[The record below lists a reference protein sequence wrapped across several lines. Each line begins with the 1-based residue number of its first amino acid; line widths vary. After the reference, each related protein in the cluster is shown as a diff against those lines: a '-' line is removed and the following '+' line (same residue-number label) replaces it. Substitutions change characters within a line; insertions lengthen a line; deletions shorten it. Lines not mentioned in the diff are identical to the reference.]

1 MVHSKSLQ
9 SLPPDGRLLFVSRLV
24 RLFAY
29 GFLSVI
35 LVIYLIEIGLT
46 KAQIGILLT
55 ATLLGDAVISLWL
68 TTAAD
73 QFGRKRILIIGA
85 ALMIFAGVLFT
96 FTHNVLLLIIAATI
110 GVISP
115 SGYEIGPFLAIEQAA
130 LSQLVPDQFRTRIFA
145 WYYLVGSFAT
155 ASGSLASGF
164 LVQILYESGRTM
176 AESCRM
182 VIVGYALIGIVLW
195 IIFTRLSGMVEVA
208 RKYTAEEKSG
218 QTPVSNKNSG
228 NRCLS
233 RLFGLHRS
241 RKIVFKLSALFAID
255 SFGGGFILNSIVA
268 YWFHLRFGSEPAVL
282 GSIFFGA
289 SVLSGLSG
297 LVAARLA
304 GKIGL
309 VNTMVF
315 THIPSNILL
324 VLVPLMPTVESA
336 IAVFLLRCSISQ
348 MDVPTRQSYTMAVVD
363 PDERSAAGGI
373 TNIARALGGSAA
385 PIFTSALL
393 AKVALLNI
401 SFFAAGGLK
410 LIYDLLLWREFR
422 SLKPPEERKAG
433 Q

>member
-9 SLPPDGRLLFVSRLV
+9 SLPYDGRLLFVARLV

-55 ATLLGDAVISLWL
+55 ATLIGDAVISLWL

-73 QFGRKRILIIGA
+73 QFGRKRMLIIGA
-85 ALMIFAGVLFT
+85 ALMIFAGVLFA

-164 LVQILYESGRTM
+164 LVQILNESGRTM

-195 IIFTRLSGMVEVA
+195 IIFIRLSGQVEVA
-208 RKYTAEEKSG
+208 SKDTAGIGK
-218 QTPVSNKNSG
+218 
-228 NRCLS
+228 LS
-233 RLFGLHRS
+233 ATLKTRFGLHRS
-241 RKIVFKLSALFAID
+241 RQIVFKLSALFAID

-304 GKIGL
+304 DKIGL

-324 VLVPLMPTVESA
+324 MLVPLMPTVESA

-373 TNIARALGGSAA
+373 TNIARALGGSVA